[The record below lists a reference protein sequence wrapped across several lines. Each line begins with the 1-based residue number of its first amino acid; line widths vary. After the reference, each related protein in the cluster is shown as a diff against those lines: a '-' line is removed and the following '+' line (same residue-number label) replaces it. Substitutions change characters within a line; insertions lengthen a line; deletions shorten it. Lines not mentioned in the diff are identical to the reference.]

1 MKKTINQLTKSQLY
15 AVLTGIF
22 TASLIISNILA
33 FKVFSFGKYIL
44 PAAVIM
50 FPIVYIINDVLSE
63 IYGYTKAKMAILT
76 GFAMN
81 LVAVI
86 AYTIAIKLPAPI
98 FFEGQSAFA
107 MVLSTSFRVLV
118 ASLLAYLAGGLVN
131 AKVLVKMKESS
142 KGGMLARFMAS
153 TFFGEFLDSI
163 IFITIAFGSSV
174 PIIQIPMMI
183 IVQASVKTLYE
194 AIMFPITK
202 RVVLSIQKLKD

>member
-1 MKKTINQLTKSQLY
+1 MKKPINQLTKSQLY

>member
-76 GFAMN
+76 GFVMN

-98 FFEGQSAFA
+98 FFEGQNAFA

-131 AKVLVKMKESS
+131 AKVLVKMKENG

-174 PIIQIPMMI
+174 PIAQIPMMI

>member
-76 GFAMN
+76 GFVMN

-131 AKVLVKMKESS
+131 AKVLVKMKESG

-174 PIIQIPMMI
+174 PIAQIPMMI

>member
-1 MKKTINQLTKSQLY
+1 
-15 AVLTGIF
+15 
-22 TASLIISNILA
+22 
-33 FKVFSFGKYIL
+33 
-44 PAAVIM
+44 
-50 FPIVYIINDVLSE
+50 
-63 IYGYTKAKMAILT
+63 
-76 GFAMN
+76 
-81 LVAVI
+81 
-86 AYTIAIKLPAPI
+86 
-98 FFEGQSAFA
+98 

-183 IVQASVKTLYE
+183 IVQASVKHY
-194 AIMFPITK
+194 M
-202 RVVLSIQKLKD
+202 KLLCFL